1 MATKTGICI
10 LCQQEKK
17 LNLEHVPPQGVGNKG
32 GKNTLTGDLRD
43 FISWN
48 SSSEPLPREIKRQ
61 PKGNAYYT
69 LCIDC
74 NSKLGGAYVK
84 HYVDFAKENKEFLY
98 RIKNVKLGNNSKLTH
113 SMKDVNSLRVAKEIV
128 AMFFSVN
135 GEVDSKDVKFLDSVR
150 TYLKEVENN
159 NFPIEKYKIV
169 LNYHFPI
176 FAPWMKE
183 LHLAT
188 DMIDNESTHN
198 YIRPFVKHELG
209 NGQKIRYSEIQYEG
223 IGLTLIDLENSN
235 YDITIGYDLKN
246 FLTAQDKSKKILL
259 SNVPVFTP
267 NSILL
272 MEKALEFP
280 EESGADLLLREQRI
294 LNYIKSL
301 NQKEREEAEL
311 KIRAL
316 GKNRSIK

>member
-1 MATKTGICI
+1 MATKNGICI
-10 LCQQEKK
+10 LCQQEKE

-32 GKNTLTGDLRD
+32 GKSTLTGDLND
-43 FISWN
+43 FLAWN
-48 SSSEPLPREIKRQ
+48 SSAEPLPREIKRKL
-61 PKGNAYYT
+61 KGNAYYT
-69 LCIDC
+69 LCIEC

-98 RIKNVKLGNNSKLTH
+98 RVKNSKLGNNSELTH
-113 SMKDVNSLRVAKEIV
+113 SIKNVNSLRVAKEIV

-135 GEVDSKDVKFLDSVR
+135 GEEESRDDKFLDSVR
-150 TYLKEVENN
+150 PYLKEAENN

-169 LNYHFPI
+169 LNYYFPI
-176 FAPWMKE
+176 YAPWMKD

-198 YIRPFVKHELG
+198 YIRPFVDHELG
-209 NGQKIRYSEIQYEG
+209 NGKKIRYSEIQYEG

-235 YDITIGYDLKN
+235 YDITIGYDLEKI
-246 FLTAQDKSKKILL
+246 LTAQDKSKKILL
-259 SNVPVFTP
+259 CNVPVFVP

-272 MEKALEFP
+272 RETILGFP

-294 LNYIKSL
+294 LNALKSL
-301 NQKEREEAEL
+301 NRKEREVLEEKL
-311 KIRAL
+311 RTFSK
-316 GKNRSIK
+316 KQK